1 MKIRI
6 LESASQDLIDGFHFY
21 EKQSIGLGNYFI
33 DSLFSDIDSLQI
45 YAGIH
50 SLYFSYHRMLSKRFP
65 FAIYYKI
72 SDNEER
78 ISSFLSSGNKSTY
91 LVIVPAESLVCNVEK
106 TK

>member
-21 EKQSIGLGNYFI
+21 EKQSVGLGGYFI
-33 DSLFSDIDSLQI
+33 DTLFSDIDSLQI

-50 SLYFSYHRMLSKRFP
+50 PIYFSYHRMLSKRFP

-72 SDNEER
+72 SDNEA
-78 ISSFLSSGNKSTY
+78 
-91 LVIVPAESLVCNVEK
+91 LVYAILDCRRNPAWIKKQLE
-106 TK
+106 